1 MKKLI
6 DIALDL
12 FKLFFKNIWKI
23 ISAILGLIVL
33 YVILV
38 FLKPL
43 IYFVNFVDDVV
54 KFFEN
59 FFFLVSENPYHQI

>member
-1 MKKLI
+1 LKKLI

-59 FFFLVSENPYHQI
+59 FFF